1 MPASEYLEGQILG
14 HLFRA
19 ATWAKPTVLWV
30 GLLLA
35 TPEDSG
41 GLVEVSAPEYLRI
54 QRDPSEANWL
64 VSASGEISNAEAIA
78 FAEPDPEGLDWS
90 TTLNPV
96 KALGLFDA
104 ATGGNL
110 IAYTILDSAKV
121 VTAGGPLLMFQ
132 PGALKWKMNDL

>member
-1 MPASEYLEGQILG
+1 MPASDYLEEQILG

-19 ATWAKPTVLWV
+19 ATWSKPTAIWV

-54 QRDPSEANWL
+54 QRNPSDSNWL
-64 VSASGEISNAEAIA
+64 VSASGEISNADAIA
-78 FAEPDPEGLDWS
+78 FAEPDPLGSDWS
-90 TTLNPV
+90 TALNPV
-96 KALGLFDA
+96 KAVGLFDA
-104 ATGGNL
+104 STVGNL
-110 IAYTILDSAKV
+110 WAYTLLDTPKV

>member
-19 ATWAKPTVLWV
+19 ATWSKPTALWV

-35 TPEDSG
+35 TPEESG
-41 GLVEVSAPEYLRI
+41 GAVEVSAPEYLRI
-54 QRDPSEANWL
+54 QRDPSDSNWL
-64 VSASGEISNAEAIA
+64 VSASGEISNADAIA
-78 FAEPDPEGLDWS
+78 FAEPDAEGDDWG
-90 TTLNPV
+90 PV
-96 KALGLFDA
+96 KAVALFDA
-104 ATGGNL
+104 DSGGNML
-110 IAYTILDSAKV
+110 PYTLLDAPKL